1 MRFILN
7 GKAYERTREDIE
19 NSMASEQPEPVRQY
33 FVIVNGKRFPPKQVL
48 AKALDLGRVEFTT
61 MAASNILQRIGFK
74 LQRY

>member
-7 GKAYERTREDIE
+7 GKAYDRTKEDVE
-19 NSMASEQPEPVRQY
+19 NAMAGEQPDPVRQY
-33 FVIVNGKRFPPKQVL
+33 FVMVNGKRFPPKQVL

-61 MAASNILQRIGFK
+61 MSASNILQRLGFK